1 MRFSSFAEVEGAY
14 EISETEELAALD
26 PHHMWTPEYAE
37 SRFKWRPKKP
47 LTVLVLR
54 TYLLQETVELPY
66 RDEYGGCKSWIELGE
81 PVSVDGARSRA
92 LGRGLR
98 RAGRARARGAGA
110 SRARA
115 GRRLRRAMGSG
126 AITIVLIFLLLFVS
140 WQTIYAANRDL
151 ARAKAWGA
159 LVRRS
164 LPFFALLLMVLS
176 LFVVQ
181 SFGESWTLVVWMATA
196 GVAVIGASLLSVSP
210 LERRA
215 NKAFRSGDYA
225 RAVELYRELVDEKPL
240 ARNKAFLGAALGAGE
255 RYEESVDL
263 STQAIEEDPQYG
275 LAYYNRALVLQRMG
289 KKSRAIKDLEK
300 AQETDLPRRFRSA
313 SRRMLEEIS

>member
-1 MRFSSFAEVEGAY
+1 
-14 EISETEELAALD
+14 
-26 PHHMWTPEYAE
+26 
-37 SRFKWRPKKP
+37 
-47 LTVLVLR
+47 
-54 TYLLQETVELPY
+54 
-66 RDEYGGCKSWIELGE
+66 
-81 PVSVDGARSRA
+81 
-92 LGRGLR
+92 
-98 RAGRARARGAGA
+98 
-110 SRARA
+110 
-115 GRRLRRAMGSG
+115 MGSG
-126 AITIVLIFLLLFVS
+126 AITIVLIFFLLFVS
-140 WQTIYAANRDL
+140 WQTVYAANRDL

-159 LVRRS
+159 LVRRA